1 MMYAGESVSK
11 KVEAMMHIGVR
22 QVSAG
27 VLVVSFVVWLGMT
40 PGTSGAQ
47 QEEVAAMGKL
57 SYRHYCA
64 VCHGLDGKGS
74 GEMAKVLTV
83 KPADLT
89 QLSAKNDGIFHFWD
103 VYRAIDGRKEIWGHG
118 PRDMPI
124 WGTVLKQ
131 EAGLDRGAELQ
142 AYARMLEIVYYIES
156 IQTPARSAR

>member
-1 MMYAGESVSK
+1 MMDAGKRVSK
-11 KVEAMMHIGVR
+11 KVEAMMYVDVWQGSR
-22 QVSAG
+22 G
-27 VLVVSFVVWLGMT
+27 VLIVSLVIVLGMMR
-40 PGTSGAQ
+40 GTGGAQ
-47 QEEVAAMGKL
+47 QEEVAEMGKL

-103 VYRAIDGRKEIWGHG
+103 VYRTIDGRKEIWGHG

-131 EAGLDRGAELQ
+131 EAGPDRGAELQ

-156 IQTPARSAR
+156 IQTPARRAR